1 MSIPMNNSTLSLGNW
16 GATTESEQLWNI
28 WNALQGSGD
37 GGLVVTNS
45 GVFPVQNTTP
55 IPAGTNVIGS
65 VNLPTSGTSSVTTFT
80 STSSAQVLAANANRK
95 GVVLYNQ
102 GAGTC
107 FVLLGTGTASA
118 SNLSVGLG
126 TSDAVTITGWT
137 GAIQGIFLTAG
148 TLSVTEL
155 L

>member
-1 MSIPMNNSTLSLGNW
+1 
-16 GATTESEQLWNI
+16 
-28 WNALQGSGD
+28 
-37 GGLVVTNS
+37 
-45 GVFPVQNTTP
+45 
-55 IPAGTNVIGS
+55 VIGG
-65 VNLPTSGTSSVTTFT
+65 VNLPTSATSSITSFT
-80 STSSAQVLAANANRK
+80 STSSAQVLAANTSRK

-107 FVLLGTGTASA
+107 FVLLGTGTTSASA
-118 SNLSVGLG
+118 NSVGLG
-126 TSDAVTITGWT
+126 ASDAVTITGWT

>member
-1 MSIPMNNSTLSLGNW
+1 MALNPIPSTIPTS
-16 GATTESEQLWNI
+16 TFYQL
-28 WNALQGSGD
+28 ALQALYDISAIGGD
-37 GGLVVTNS
+37 
-45 GVFPVQNTTP
+45 P

-65 VNLPTSGTSSVTTFT
+65 VNLPTSATSSITSFT

-107 FVLLGTGTASA
+107 FVLLGTGTTSASA
-118 SNLSVGLG
+118 NSVGLG
-126 TSDAVTITGWT
+126 ASDAVTITGWT

>member
-1 MSIPMNNSTLSLGNW
+1 MSLLPIPSTIPTS
-16 GATTESEQLWNI
+16 SFYQL
-28 WNALQGSGD
+28 ALQALYDIAGEGSS
-37 GGLVVTNS
+37 GGAVVTNS

-65 VNLPTSGTSSVTTFT
+65 VNLPTSGTSSVTSFT
-80 STSSAQVLAANANRK
+80 STSSSQVLAANANRK

-126 TSDAVTITGWT
+126 TSDTVTITGWT

>member
-1 MSIPMNNSTLSLGNW
+1 MPLLPIPSTIPTS
-16 GATTESEQLWNI
+16 SFYQL
-28 WNALQGSGD
+28 ALQALYDIAGAE
-37 GGLVVTNS
+37 GGGGGGGVVTNA
-45 GVFPVQNTTP
+45 GIFPVQNTTP
-55 IPAGTNVIGS
+55 IPAGSNVIGG
-65 VNLPTSGTSSVTTFT
+65 VNLPTSATSSITSFT
-80 STSSAQVLAANANRK
+80 STSSAQVLPANASRK

-107 FVLLGTGTASA
+107 FVLLGAGTTSASA
-118 SNLSVGLG
+118 NSVGLG